1 MPRTL
6 PKTPPL
12 GDTAR
17 AAGRTLHSYQLGL
30 LPVLNRLLG
39 RLRLEQFLRDYLPP
53 EDRRSRIAP
62 AQALIVLLKNFLLS
76 REPLYGVAHWAA
88 RCDPA
93 ALGLEPKRIAALND
107 DRFGRCL
114 DQLFQGDCSSLALAV
129 AAHAVTE
136 FQVELYELH
145 NDSTTVTFSG
155 DYADAA
161 QEERRRGQT
170 RLAITWG
177 HNKDHRPDLKQLL
190 FILTVSQDGGVPVY
204 FQAKSGNVADDQ
216 THLVTWEMLC
226 KLIGG
231 PDFLYVA
238 DCKLASTENM
248 AYVHG
253 HGGRFLTV
261 LPRTRTE
268 DRLFRE
274 TLAGGRVRWRW
285 VHDKYDDKGK
295 LVDRYRVSEPPA
307 TSAEGYRLVWYHSS
321 RKAELDALARARQL
335 ERTLE
340 DLSELRQKLTSP
352 RTRYRQRAK
361 VTEAVEAILQARGTA
376 NWIVVEIDER
386 EQEIF
391 HQERPGRPSKQT
403 KYRREVSTRFEL
415 RYELDHAALAAEVI
429 SDGVFPLITNDRELS
444 EQAMLLAYKGQPV
457 IEKRFEQ
464 LKTEFEVAPVF
475 LKNVSRIQGLLCLYF
490 LVLLVQA
497 LLERELRR
505 AMAQRQVESL
515 PLYPEGRACRYP
527 TTPRLIELFENI
539 QRHHLVV
546 GKRPPVVFTTKLSRL
561 QRRILRLLGMRM
573 AYDN

>member
-1 MPRTL
+1 
-6 PKTPPL
+6 
-12 GDTAR
+12 
-17 AAGRTLHSYQLGL
+17 
-30 LPVLNRLLG
+30 
-39 RLRLEQFLRDYLPP
+39 
-53 EDRRSRIAP
+53 
-62 AQALIVLLKNFLLS
+62 
-76 REPLYGVAHWAA
+76 
-88 RCDPA
+88 
-93 ALGLEPKRIAALND
+93 
-107 DRFGRCL
+107 
-114 DQLFQGDCSSLALAV
+114 
-129 AAHAVTE
+129 
-136 FQVELYELH
+136 
-145 NDSTTVTFSG
+145 
-155 DYADAA
+155 
-161 QEERRRGQT
+161 
-170 RLAITWG
+170 
-177 HNKDHRPDLKQLL
+177 
-190 FILTVSQDGGVPVY
+190 
-204 FQAKSGNVADDQ
+204 
-216 THLVTWEMLC
+216 VTWEMLC
-226 KLIGG
+226 KLIGR

-274 TLAGGRVRWRW
+274 ALAGGRVRWRW
-285 VHDKYDDKGK
+285 VHDKYDDQGK
-295 LVDRYRVSEPPA
+295 LVDRYRVSEPPE

-361 VTEAVEAILQARGTA
+361 VTEAVEAILQARGTTK
-376 NWIVVEIDER
+376 WIVVEIDER

-415 RYELDHAALAAEVI
+415 RYALDHAALAAEVI
-429 SDGVFPLITNDRELS
+429 SDGVFPLITNDQELS

-515 PLYPEGRACRYP
+515 PLYPEGRACRCP

>member
-1 MPRTL
+1 VPRPL
-6 PKTPPL
+6 LKTPPL

-30 LPVLNRLLG
+30 LPVLNRLLV
-39 RLRLEQFLRDYLPP
+39 RLRLEHFLRDYLPP

-62 AQALIVLLKNFLLS
+62 AQALIVLLKNLLLC
-76 REPLYGVAHWAA
+76 REPLYGMAEWAA
-88 RCDPA
+88 RSDPA
-93 ALGLEPKRIAALND
+93 ALGLVPQQIAALND
-107 DRFGRCL
+107 DRFARAL
-114 DQLFQGDCSSLALAV
+114 DQLFRGDCSSLALAV
-129 AAHAVTE
+129 ATHAVTE
-136 FQVELYELH
+136 FQVELDELH

-155 DYADAA
+155 AYADAA

-190 FILTVSQDGGVPVY
+190 FILTVTQDGGVPVY
-204 FQAKSGNVADDQ
+204 FQAKSGNVADDP
-216 THLVTWEMLC
+216 THGATWDWLC
-226 KLIGG
+226 KLTGRR
-231 PDFLYVA
+231 DFLDVA

-261 LPRTRTE
+261 LPRTRSE

-274 TLAGGRVRWRW
+274 ALAGGRVRWRW
-285 VHDKYDDKGK
+285 VHDKYDDKGR

-335 ERTLE
+335 ERTWE
-340 DLSELRQKLTSP
+340 DLAELQQKLTSP
-352 RTRYRQRAK
+352 RTRHRRRAK
-361 VTEAVEAILQARGTA
+361 VTEAVEAILRARGTTP
-376 NWIVVEIDER
+376 WVVVAIDEHER
-386 EQEIF
+386 EIF
-391 HQERPGRPSKQT
+391 HQEGPGRPNKQT
-403 KYRREVSTRFEL
+403 KYRREVSTRYEL
-415 RYELDHAALAAEVI
+415 RYELDHAGLAAEVVY
-429 SDGVFPLITNDRELS
+429 DGVFPLITNDRELS
-444 EQAMLLAYKGQPV
+444 EQASLLAYKGQPV
-457 IEKRFEQ
+457 IERRFAQ
-464 LKTEFEVAPVF
+464 LKTDFAVAPVY
-475 LKNVSRIQGLLCLYF
+475 LKEVSRIQALSCVYF

-505 AMAQRQVESL
+505 AMARRQVESL
-515 PLYPEGRACRYP
+515 PMYPEGRACRYP
-527 TTPRLIELFENI
+527 TAPRLIELFENV

-546 GKRPPVVFTTKLSRL
+546 GKEPPVVFTTELSRL
-561 QRRILRLLGMRM
+561 QRRILSLLGMRM